1 MREAIL
7 LFGGESILPQLRR
20 ALLPLKVL
28 IRPIPEEEYTCTLDA
43 LTGGEKGETEPYA
56 GPAFPEPMAV
66 FAGFYGN
73 RMDITLTALR
83 KAGIR
88 IHRKAVLTATNRQW
102 TALALYDELGR
113 EHEAMQQHLRAHR
126 PKEEPKEYPH
136 QWFFAK
142 KEAPAI
148 TRVLR
153 CFWDYLP

>member
-28 IRPIPEEEYTCTLDA
+28 IRPIPEEEYTRTLDV

-73 RMDITLTALR
+73 RMDIALAALR

-126 PKEEPKEYPH
+126 PKEEPKE
-136 QWFFAK
+136 
-142 KEAPAI
+142 
-148 TRVLR
+148 
-153 CFWDYLP
+153 

>member
-126 PKEEPKEYPH
+126 PKEEAKE
-136 QWFFAK
+136 
-142 KEAPAI
+142 
-148 TRVLR
+148 
-153 CFWDYLP
+153 